1 VHAPV
6 FMRNPVNKEP
16 WDTQVIKAAET
27 MRSDE
32 KYIDTY
38 RPRVTKTTNVPILF
52 GIDIAMVLLFGI
64 NY

>member
-1 VHAPV
+1 
-6 FMRNPVNKEP
+6 M
-16 WDTQVIKAAET
+16 IKAAET